1 VTLPA
6 AQLETL
12 TAPRFARVTDY
23 VGPWAIEPLAGRS
36 LWELARG
43 KDLFA
48 HVELQRVKAE
58 AGDDDATPTPKAAIE
73 LQPDGRGKSVA
84 TVRVEGTLMKRS
96 SSLGGSGTVQMRRDI
111 RQAANDP
118 EVSAILLAV
127 DSPGGTVAGTDE
139 LAQEVRSA
147 TKKKPVMAY
156 VSDLCASAAYW
167 VASQADAIYLN
178 SETALVGSI
187 GTLMT
192 VYDVSKAAAE
202 AGIEAIVFAT
212 GPLKGAG
219 TEGAP
224 ISEEQRAYFQSI
236 VDSAQGSF
244 DAAVKRGR
252 NLTDAQLK
260 AVRTGGVFSAA
271 EAEGRKLVDGV
282 KTYDQVFGLLVKEA
296 YSRNRSAR
304 PAVADSIPGGVHM
317 TLKTATASEDVVDP
331 KPAAVADA
339 ADPVAETRRRVGV
352 ELRRQAAIQAIDGA
366 SRQPAIVAEAIEQ
379 GWSAEKAELHIL
391 RANLPKGI
399 TPGNPHGGGSS
410 GGAGASS
417 GSPVDAD
424 VLTAALCLEL
434 RVSDKVVAQELGDK
448 ADRVMNT
455 VMSSRF
461 RGFTLRSALG
471 AMCDAAG
478 KSVRAGANMVDLW
491 RAARE
496 SEHDLRASGGFSNV
510 SLAGILG
517 AVANKVGIDAYTS
530 VSVVWNQIC
539 AIGNNPDFKAVT
551 RYRLDAGGAVRRV
564 GPDGELKSMTLSEAA
579 YATRLETFGATMA
592 LNRQQIVNDDLDSFA
607 QLPRIMFRESA
618 IRIEEGVFVTLLGNA
633 GSFFASGNRNLL
645 TGAGSALSITN
656 LTASE
661 ALFMNQVSPN
671 GKAVNVAP
679 AILLAGTALKATA
692 ESIFRNEKIVST
704 TTANAPLPDNNPFFG
719 RFRPVVSGYLN
730 NTNLRDESG
739 VALSGQSATQWYLF
753 ADPSDRAALR
763 VAFLNGQ
770 QTPTLENADTDFNTL
785 GMQWRI
791 FHDFA
796 FGFEDFVAAQR
807 NAGA

>member
-1 VTLPA
+1 VTLPT

-48 HVELQRVKAE
+48 HVELRRAGMDDDGEPLPNVKA
-58 AGDDDATPTPKAAIE
+58 ALE

-111 RQAANDP
+111 RQAASDP
-118 EVSAILLAV
+118 EISAILLAV

-202 AGIEAIVFAT
+202 AGVEAIVFAT

-224 ISEEQRAYFQSI
+224 INEEQRAYFQSI

-271 EAEGRKLVDGV
+271 EAEDRKLVDGV

-304 PAVADSIPGGVHM
+304 PAVADSIGGVPM
-317 TLKTATASEDVVDP
+317 TLKTATASEDVVDL
-331 KPAAVADA
+331 KPASTADA
-339 ADPVAETRRRVGV
+339 ADPVAESRRRVGI
-352 ELRRQAAIQAIDGA
+352 ELRRQAQIQAIDGA
-366 SRQPAIVAEAIEQ
+366 SRQPAIVAQAIEE

-399 TPGNPHGGGSS
+399 TPGNPHGGG
-410 GGAGASS
+410 GAGASGAS
-417 GSPVDAD
+417 LLDTD

-434 RVSDKVVAQELGDK
+434 RVNEKTVAQGLGDK

-455 VMSSRF
+455 ATSGKYRGYTLHAVMDN
-461 RGFTLRSALG
+461 
-471 AMCDAAG
+471 MCLAAG
-478 KSVRAGANMVDLW
+478 KPFSGNRKSREFV

-496 SEHDLRASGGFSNV
+496 AEQDLRASGGFSNV

-517 AVANKVGIDAYTS
+517 AVANKAGIDAYTS
-530 VSVVWNQIC
+530 VPVVWNQIC
-539 AIGNNPDFKAVT
+539 AIGNNPDFKPLT

-564 GPDGELKSMTLSEAA
+564 GPSGELKSMTLSEAS
-579 YATRLETFGATMA
+579 YSTRLDTYGAT
-592 LNRQQIVNDDLDSFA
+592 LGLSLQQQIDDDLDSLA
-607 QLPRIMFRESA
+607 QLPRVMFRECA
-618 IRIEEGVFVTLLGNA
+618 LRLEEGVFVTLLGNA
-633 GSFFASGNRNLL
+633 GSFFSSGNRNLI
-645 TGAGSALSITN
+645 TGGGSALS
-656 LTASE
+656 LSALVAAE

-692 ESIFRNEKIVST
+692 ESIFRNEKVVST
-704 TTANAPLPDNNPFFG
+704 TTANAPLTDNNPFFG
-719 RFRPVVSGYLN
+719 RFRPVVSGHLN

-739 VALSGQSATQWYLF
+739 AALSGQSATQWYLF
-753 ADPSDRAALR
+753 AEPSDRAALR

-770 QTPTLENADTDFNTL
+770 QTPTLESAETDFNTL

-791 FHDFA
+791 FHHFA

>member
-1 VTLPA
+1 LSLP
-6 AQLETL
+6 ESTI
-12 TAPRFARVTDY
+12 TAPRFARVSDY
-23 VGPWAIEPLAGRS
+23 FGPWAIEPLAGRS

-48 HVELQRVKAE
+48 HVALERVRAE
-58 AGDDDATPTPKAAIE
+58 AGDDDGPTPEPKSAVE

-84 TVRVEGTLMKRS
+84 TVRVEGTLMKRA
-96 SSLGGSGTVQMRRDI
+96 SSLGGSGTVQMRRDL
-111 RQAANDP
+111 RQAANDAD
-118 EVSAILLAV
+118 VSAILLAV

-139 LAQEVRSA
+139 LAQEVKA
-147 TKKKPVMAY
+147 AAKKKPVMAF

-167 VASQADAIYLN
+167 VASQADAIFVN
-178 SETALVGSI
+178 SDTALVGSI

-192 VYDVSKAAAE
+192 VYDVSKAAEQQGVE
-202 AGIEAIVFAT
+202 AVVFAT

-219 TEGAP
+219 TQGSK
-224 ISEEQRAYFQSI
+224 ITDEQRAYFQSI

-252 NLTDAQLK
+252 SLTDAQLK

-271 EAEGRKLVDGV
+271 EAEDKKLIDGV
-282 KTYDQVFGLLVKEA
+282 KTYDQVIGLLVKEA
-296 YSRNRSAR
+296 YSRTRSAR
-304 PAVADSIPGGVHM
+304 PAVADALPGG
-317 TLKTATASEDVVDP
+317 ATMKGTGDDVVELTP
-331 KPAAVADA
+331 AKPAAADTGGFGTVADMRKAFA
-339 ADPVAETRRRVGV
+339 AEQRRI
-352 ELRRQAAIQAIDGA
+352 AAIQAIDGA
-366 SRQPAIVAEAIEQ
+366 ARQPALVAEAIEQ
-379 GWSAEKAELHIL
+379 GWSAEKAELAVL
-391 RANLPKGI
+391 RANLPKGVA
-399 TPGNPHGGGSS
+399 PNRPHGGGGSA
-410 GGAGASS
+410 GGG
-417 GSPVDAD
+417 PVDAD
-424 VLTAALCLEL
+424 VLAAALCVNL
-434 RVSDKVVAQELGDK
+434 RVSEGVIAQDLGDK
-448 ADRVMNT
+448 ADRVMNAA
-455 VMSSRF
+455 VSKRF
-461 RGFTLRSALG
+461 RGYTLRSVLG
-471 AMCDAAG
+471 DVSAAAG
-478 KSVRAGANMVDLW
+478 KPMHAGANMADLW

-496 SEHDLRASGGFSNV
+496 SEKDLRADGGFSNV

-539 AIGNNPDFKAVT
+539 AVGSNTDFKAVT

-564 GPDGELKSMTLSEAA
+564 GPDGELKSLTLSEAA
-579 YATRLETFGATMA
+579 YASRLDTFGAVLA
-592 LNRQQIVNDDLDSFA
+592 LGRQQIINDDLDSFT
-607 QLPRIMFRESA
+607 QLPRIMFRETA

-633 GSFFASGNRNLL
+633 GPFFSAGNRNLL

-656 LTASE
+656 LTAAE

-671 GKAVNVAP
+671 GKPVNVAP
-679 AILLAGTALKATA
+679 ALLLAGTALKATA
-692 ESIFRNEKIVST
+692 ESIFKNEKVVST

-730 NTNLRDESG
+730 NTNLRDEAG

-753 ADPSDRAALR
+753 ADPADRAALR

-770 QTPTLENADTDFNTL
+770 QTPTLEDADTAFNTL

-791 FHDFA
+791 YHDFA

>member
-1 VTLPA
+1 MTLPA
-6 AQLETL
+6 AQLETV

-43 KDLFA
+43 RDLFA

-58 AGDDDATPTPKAAIE
+58 AGDDDGPAVKAALE
-73 LQPDGRGKSVA
+73 LQPDGRGRSVA
-84 TVRVEGTLMKRS
+84 SVRVEGTLMKRS

-118 EVSAILLAV
+118 EISAIMLAV

-139 LAQEVRSA
+139 LAQEVRA
-147 TKKKPVMAY
+147 AAKKKPVMAY
-156 VSDLCASAAYW
+156 VSDLAASAAYW
-167 VASQADAIYLN
+167 VASQADAIYVN

-224 ISEEQRAYFQSI
+224 INEEQRAYFQSI

-271 EAEGRKLVDGV
+271 EAEERKLVDGV

-304 PAVADSIPGGVHM
+304 PAVADSIGGVPM
-317 TLKTATASEDVVDP
+317 TLKTATASEDVVDL
-331 KPAAVADA
+331 KPASTADA
-339 ADPVAETRRRVGV
+339 ADPVAESRRRVGV
-352 ELRRQAAIQAIDGA
+352 ELRRQAQIQALDGA

-379 GWSAEKAELHIL
+379 GWSVEKSELAIMK
-391 RANLPKGI
+391 ANMPKGI
-399 TPGNPHGGGSS
+399 TPGNPHGGG
-410 GGAGASS
+410 GGGASS

-448 ADRVMNT
+448 KDRVMNT

-478 KSVRAGANMVDLW
+478 RSVRAGANMTDLW

-517 AVANKVGIDAYTS
+517 AVANKVGLDAYTS

-564 GPDGELKSMTLSEAA
+564 GPDGELKSMSLTEAS
-579 YATRLETFGATMA
+579 YATRLETYAAMLA
-592 LNRQQIVNDDLDSFA
+592 LNRQQILNDDLDSFA
-607 QLPRIMFRESA
+607 QLPRIMFRETA
-618 IRIEEGVFVTLLGNA
+618 IRLEEGVFVTLLGNA
-633 GSFFASGNRNLL
+633 GSFFSSGNRNLL
-645 TGAGSALSITN
+645 TGTGSALSITN
-656 LTASE
+656 LTTAE
-661 ALFMNQVSPN
+661 ATFMNQVSPN

-704 TTANAPLPDNNPFFG
+704 TTANAPLPDNNPFFD

-730 NTNLRDESG
+730 NTNLRDETG
-739 VALSGQSATQWYLF
+739 AALSGQSATQWYLF

-770 QTPTLENADTDFNTL
+770 QTPTLESADTDFNTL
-785 GMQWRI
+785 GMLWRI
-791 FHDFA
+791 YHDFA

>member
-1 VTLPA
+1 
-6 AQLETL
+6 
-12 TAPRFARVTDY
+12 
-23 VGPWAIEPLAGRS
+23 
-36 LWELARG
+36 
-43 KDLFA
+43 
-48 HVELQRVKAE
+48 
-58 AGDDDATPTPKAAIE
+58 
-73 LQPDGRGKSVA
+73 
-84 TVRVEGTLMKRS
+84 
-96 SSLGGSGTVQMRRDI
+96 
-111 RQAANDP
+111 
-118 EVSAILLAV
+118 
-127 DSPGGTVAGTDE
+127 
-139 LAQEVRSA
+139 
-147 TKKKPVMAY
+147 
-156 VSDLCASAAYW
+156 
-167 VASQADAIYLN
+167 
-178 SETALVGSI
+178 
-187 GTLMT
+187 
-192 VYDVSKAAAE
+192 
-202 AGIEAIVFAT
+202 
-212 GPLKGAG
+212 
-219 TEGAP
+219 
-224 ISEEQRAYFQSI
+224 
-236 VDSAQGSF
+236 
-244 DAAVKRGR
+244 
-252 NLTDAQLK
+252 
-260 AVRTGGVFSAA
+260 
-271 EAEGRKLVDGV
+271 
-282 KTYDQVFGLLVKEA
+282 
-296 YSRNRSAR
+296 
-304 PAVADSIPGGVHM
+304 
-317 TLKTATASEDVVDP
+317 
-331 KPAAVADA
+331 
-339 ADPVAETRRRVGV
+339 
-352 ELRRQAAIQAIDGA
+352 
-366 SRQPAIVAEAIEQ
+366 
-379 GWSAEKAELHIL
+379 
-391 RANLPKGI
+391 
-399 TPGNPHGGGSS
+399 
-410 GGAGASS
+410 
-417 GSPVDAD
+417 
-424 VLTAALCLEL
+424 
-434 RVSDKVVAQELGDK
+434 
-448 ADRVMNT
+448 MNT
-455 VMSSRF
+455 AMGSRF

-478 KSVRAGANMVDLW
+478 RSVRAGANMTDLW

-496 SEHDLRASGGFSNV
+496 SEQDLRASGGFSNV

-564 GPDGELKSMTLSEAA
+564 GPDGELKSMQLSEAA
-579 YATRLETFGATMA
+579 YATRLETFGAIMA

-633 GSFFASGNRNLL
+633 GSFFAAGNRNLL

-704 TTANAPLPDNNPFFG
+704 TTANAPIPDNNPFFG

-739 VALSGQSATQWYLF
+739 AALSGQSATQWYLF

-770 QTPTLENADTDFNTL
+770 QTPTLESADTDFNTL

>member
-1 VTLPA
+1 MTLPT

-48 HVELQRVKAE
+48 HVELQRARAE
-58 AGDDDATPTPKAAIE
+58 AGDDDTPPSVKAALE

-118 EVSAILLAV
+118 EISAILLAV

-167 VASQADAIYLN
+167 VASQSDAIYLN
-178 SETALVGSI
+178 SDTALVGSI

-192 VYDVSKAAAE
+192 VYDVSKAAAD

-224 ISEEQRAYFQSI
+224 INEEQRAYFQSI

-271 EAEGRKLVDGV
+271 EGEERKLVDGV

-304 PAVADSIPGGVHM
+304 PAVADSIGGVPM
-317 TLKTATASEDVVDP
+317 TLKTATASEDVVDL
-331 KPAAVADA
+331 KPAVTADTA
-339 ADPVAETRRRVGV
+339 GTFDPVAETRRRVGI
-352 ELRRQAAIQAIDGA
+352 ELRRQAQIQAIDGA
-366 SRQPAIVAEAIEQ
+366 SRQPAIVAQAIEE
-379 GWSAEKAELHIL
+379 GWSAEKAELAIMK
-391 RANLPKGI
+391 ANMPKGI
-399 TPGNPHGGGSS
+399 TPGNPHGGG
-410 GGAGASS
+410 GVGASS

-434 RVSDKVVAQELGDK
+434 RVSDKVVAKDLGDK

-478 KSVRAGANMVDLW
+478 RSVRAGANMTDLW

-564 GPDGELKSMTLSEAA
+564 GPDGELKSMQLSEAA
-579 YATRLETFGATMA
+579 YATRLETFGAIMA

-692 ESIFRNEKIVST
+692 ESIFANEKIVAT
-704 TTANAPLPDNNPFFG
+704 TTANAGIPDNNPFYR

-739 VALSGQSATQWYLF
+739 AALSGQSATQWYLF

-770 QTPTLENADTDFNTL
+770 QTPTLESADTDFNTL